1 MAAAGVARRTLGGG
15 SRWQSIS
22 CNVSEFQSFKA
33 AAPDLSSCS
42 VQFLTLLYMTVY
54 GIASIALT
62 SSEQVAAILSG
73 TVYFLMELFCG
84 ASSHSPCESP
94 SSC

>member
-1 MAAAGVARRTLGGG
+1 M
-15 SRWQSIS
+15 I
-22 CNVSEFQSFKA
+22 FQCLKA
-33 AAPDLSSCS
+33 VAPDLNSCS

-84 ASSHSPCESP
+84 ASSHRPCRVLL
-94 SSC
+94 